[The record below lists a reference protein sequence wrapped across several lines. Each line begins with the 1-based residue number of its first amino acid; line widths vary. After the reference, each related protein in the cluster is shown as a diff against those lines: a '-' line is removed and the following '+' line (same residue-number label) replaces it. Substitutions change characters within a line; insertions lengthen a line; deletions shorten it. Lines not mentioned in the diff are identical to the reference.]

1 MSDNPAL
8 EAHEHREHAEH
19 AAHAHDP
26 FVSRVSVTIAV
37 LAVVTAMVGSLEITE
52 SGGAITSASRA
63 VLAQDQATDSWGA
76 YQAASL
82 KKHMYDLAGEASPAT
97 AALHA
102 GDSAKYA
109 ADQKGYMVE
118 ARRGE
123 EARERALAASEA
135 HEARHHR
142 LTLAATLLQIGIA
155 ISTVAIITRR
165 RPFWWGAMVLGL
177 LGSAAAVSA
186 FVGSS

>member
-19 AAHAHDP
+19 AAHEKDP
-26 FVSRVSVTIAV
+26 FLARVSVTIAV
-37 LAVVTAMVGSLEITE
+37 LAVVTALVGSLEITE

-76 YQAASL
+76 YQAASI
-82 KKHMYDLAGEASPAT
+82 KKHLYDLAGEASPTT
-97 AALHA
+97 AAVHA

-109 ADQKGYMVE
+109 SDQTGYMAE

-123 EARERALAASEA
+123 QARERALAESEA

-165 RPFWWGAMVLGL
+165 RPFWWGAMLLGVLGAVAA
-177 LGSAAAVSA
+177 GSAYA
-186 FVGSS
+186 G